1 MVARMMRWP
10 RPPTARKFRVRL
22 VVRRAE
28 GLQPFAEPTSPEAEA
43 DASSTPRVAAEVRW
57 KGPKASALSSLR
69 RAVRRNRTREEE
81 AAVVAAAGDA
91 AAAAAVAW
99 EEEFESV
106 VTLAAASHREA
117 AAFQPWELAFSVFA
131 ATNRGPKI
139 KPSVLGSAS
148 LNLADYAS
156 AAEENIQIIL
166 PLSVPCGA
174 PESAPSLHITLG
186 MVELRVFQETS
197 DASQRSAVATPLSP
211 SSSDSL
217 PGGKDEVSVIRA
229 GLRKVKI
236 LTDLVSTR
244 RSKKTCQD
252 DGSSEDKCYVNSDGA
267 EYPCDTE
274 SLDDLDD
281 RAWQDEVGDSTV
293 RKSFSYGSLQ
303 SVNYVGGLV
312 YAHAKVDGEHED
324 WIYYSHRKSD
334 VDYHVEEMPSST
346 VEETMLPTA
355 KRSILPWR
363 KRKLSLRSLKA
374 KGEPLL
380 KKAYGEEGGD
390 DIDYDRRLLTSSDG
404 SVSEGS
410 RGEDG
415 SINGMIS
422 EFGDDNFVVGNWE
435 SKEIV
440 SRDGH
445 MKISSQVFFASI
457 DQRSERAAGESAC
470 TALVAVIADWFQSNQ
485 DIMPIQS
492 QFDRLIHEGSLE
504 WRNLCENVT
513 YQERFPDKHFDLD
526 TVLQAKIRPL
536 TVSSS
541 KSFIGFF
548 LPEGADS
555 MSGFD
560 FLDGA
565 MSFDN
570 IWDEISQTAEYSS
583 SDNPNLYIVSWN
595 DHFFLLKVER
605 DAYYIIDTLGERLYE
620 GCSQAYILK
629 FDNNTTIHKL
639 PEKKPSS
646 PNSGGPPKDSSRSS
660 TTEQDSEDDTEENIL
675 VSKGK
680 ESCKEY
686 IKSFLAAI
694 PIRDLQVDIKKGLM
708 ASTPLHH
715 RLQIEFHYTA
725 SSPKE
730 ISSAPQILTID
741 TPFEFSLP
749 EPPPTMEIAL
759 TPVVAVA

>member
-10 RPPTARKFRVRL
+10 RPPAARKFRVRL

-28 GLQPFAEPTSPEAEA
+28 GLREAAAPVAAEAEGEA
-43 DASSTPRVAAEVRW
+43 AAAATRVAAEVRW
-57 KGPKASALSSLR
+57 KGPKASSPLSSLR
-69 RAVRRNRTREEE
+69 RAVRRNRTRE
-81 AAVVAAAGDA
+81 ADADASGDA
-91 AAAAAVAW
+91 AVAAAW
-99 EEEFESV
+99 EEEFEST
-106 VTLAAASHREA
+106 VTLAAASHRES
-117 AAFQPWELAFSVFA
+117 AAFQPWELAFSVFTA
-131 ATNRGPKI
+131 ANRGPKI
-139 KPSVLGSAS
+139 KPSILGTAS

-156 AAEENIQIIL
+156 AAEENIEIIL
-166 PLSVPCGA
+166 PLSVPSGS
-174 PESAPSLHITLG
+174 PELAPSLHLTLG
-186 MVELRVFQETS
+186 MVELRAFQEAS
-197 DASQRSAVATPLSP
+197 DASQRSAMATPLSP
-211 SSSDSL
+211 SSGDSV
-217 PGGKDEVSVIRA
+217 PVGKDEVSVIRA

-244 RSKKTCQD
+244 RSKKTSQD
-252 DGSSEDKCYVNSDGA
+252 DESSEDKCYVNSDGA
-267 EYPCDTE
+267 EYPCDIE
-274 SLDDLDD
+274 SLDDDLDD
-281 RAWQDEVGDSTV
+281 TAQQDEVGDSTV

-312 YAHAKVDGEHED
+312 YAHAKIDGEHEH
-324 WIYYSHRKSD
+324 WVYYSHSKSD
-334 VDYHVEEMPSST
+334 AGYHVEEKPSST
-346 VEETMLPTA
+346 VEETMLPTV

-363 KRKLSLRSLKA
+363 KRKLNLRSLKA

-380 KKAYGEEGGD
+380 KKAYGDEGGD

-415 SINGMIS
+415 SVNGMFS

-435 SKEIV
+435 LKEIV

-445 MKISSQVFFASI
+445 MKLSSQVFFASI
-457 DQRSERAAGESAC
+457 DQRSERVAGGSAC

-492 QFDRLIHEGSLE
+492 QFDSLIREGSLE

-513 YQERFPDKHFDLD
+513 YQERFPDKHFDLE

-541 KSFIGFF
+541 KSFVGFF
-548 LPEGADS
+548 LPEGADD

-560 FLDGA
+560 FLDDA
-565 MSFDN
+565 MSFDS
-570 IWDEISQTAEYSS
+570 IWDEISKAAEYSS

-595 DHFFLLKVER
+595 DHFFVLKVER

-620 GCSQAYILK
+620 GCNQAYILK
-629 FDNNTTIHKL
+629 FDNDTTIHKL
-639 PEKKPSS
+639 PEKTSSS
-646 PNSGGPPKDSSRSS
+646 PNSSGPLKDSSRSS
-660 TTEQDSEDDTEENIL
+660 SAEDSEDGTEENIL

-694 PIRDLQVDIKKGLM
+694 PIRELQVDIKKGLM
-708 ASTPLHH
+708 ASTPLHQ
-715 RLQIEFHYTA
+715 RLQIELHYTA
-725 SSPKE
+725 SSRKE
-730 ISSAPQILTID
+730 NTSAPQILTIEA
-741 TPFEFSLP
+741 PFEFSWP
-749 EPPPTMEIAL
+749 EPTPAMEIAL
-759 TPVVAVA
+759 APAVAVV